1 MMKTLLSLA
10 ALWMIVGVASCQKAD
25 VEPEPEPQICWQDCS
40 DGTYVAGDVL
50 VGMREA
56 STLPQTFQL
65 FNSNSLIVKSVM
77 GPLYISSLP
86 ADSID
91 YVVRELNRKP
101 YINSGAWKAV
111 KDGNVYL
118 HYQTHAL
125 TVIPRLLDM
134 TVANQQDWAATV
146 QRLQLQEQPTMVKS
160 CHLNVPLCSEKYW
173 VSQLQPNPLVK
184 WVELNKIVRIQP
196 GG

>member
-1 MMKTLLSLA
+1 MTT
-10 ALWMIVGVASCQKAD
+10 I
-25 VEPEPEPQICWQDCS
+25 CS
-40 DGTYVAGDVL
+40 DGTYVARDVL

-65 FNSNSLIVKSVM
+65 FNSNAFVIKSVM

-91 YVVRELNRKP
+91 YVVRELNRKA

-118 HYQTHAL
+118 HYQTRAL

-160 CHLNVPLCSEKYW
+160 CYLNVPLCSEKYW

-184 WVELNKIVRIQP
+184 WAQLNNIIRIQP